1 MAAYTGGVV
10 DLGSLV
16 PPAGSESGEVL
27 VTIANFEQVIGQST
41 QKPVVLQVGTS
52 RSPDSEAL
60 RSTFKELARPE
71 FIFAYVDADTSP
83 EVAQALGVQGL
94 PTTLAIMNGQPV
106 ANFAGAQ
113 PKDALEKFLE
123 QLAPSQ
129 GQAPTDP
136 RLANAANLAAAG
148 DIDGAIAAYEKIL
161 TEEPGN
167 AEAKRLLDAAQ
178 LARRVATSETTAGEA
193 VTLANADPMD
203 IEKAFAAADAEAQ
216 AGELDAAFDRLLT
229 LMAQL
234 TGADQAA
241 EKESVKARLL
251 ELFQAFAG
259 ATEVTAARRRL
270 ASLLY

>member
-41 QKPVVLQVGTS
+41 QKPVVLMVGTS
-52 RSPDSEAL
+52 RSPDSETL
-60 RSTFKELARPE
+60 RTTFKELSRPE
-71 FIFAYVDADTSP
+71 FVFAYVDADTAP
-83 EVAQALGVQGL
+83 EVAQALGVQAL
-94 PTTLAIMNGQPV
+94 PTTLAVMNGQPV
-106 ANFAGAQ
+106 ANFPGVQ

-123 QLAPSQ
+123 QLAPAQ
-129 GQAPTDP
+129 GQAPVDP
-136 RLANAANLAAAG
+136 RLANAASLAAAG
-148 DIDGAIAAYEKIL
+148 DIDGAIAAYERIL
-161 TEEPGN
+161 AEEPTN
-167 AEAKRLLDAAQ
+167 TEARRLLDAAQ
-178 LARRVATSETTAGEA
+178 LARRVASSGTSAGEA
-193 VTLANADPMD
+193 VTLANADPLNA
-203 IEKAFAAADAEAQ
+203 EKAFAAADAEAQ
-216 AGELDAAFDRLLT
+216 SGELEAAFDRLLT

-241 EKESVKARLL
+241 DKESVKARLL

-259 ATEVTAARRRL
+259 APEVTAARRRL